1 MISLTLSVC
10 LSIYLSTCLCV
21 CPFYL
26 DLSVSV
32 CRSVNDII
40 LHRSNFDTNTSVA
53 SSLHLSLCLSF
64 LLVLCLF
71 PFFFRFFSPLLFPC
85 LSFFFL
91 FFSFSLLTYLSTFCV
106 ETVTLLEPK
115 RWSFYSSQCS
125 SRFNF
130 YSTVVLS
137 LIKIPTKKSKTRYR
151 KKNNTYRHSLYFLLN
166 NRLDLIGIL
175 YRYHPVIRFSRRKEK
190 RTEITRSHRLSP
202 TKSRAEG

>member
-1 MISLTLSVC
+1 MC
-10 LSIYLSTCLCV
+10 LSILS
-21 CPFYL
+21 
-26 DLSVSV
+26 
-32 CRSVNDII
+32 RSVRLCLPLRQWYNSSPIE
-40 LHRSNFDTNTSVA
+40 LRYEHFCRQLSPLVSLPFFPSRS
-53 SSLHLSLCLSF
+53 LSLPF
-64 LLVLCLF
+64 LFQIFSPFLF
-71 PFFFRFFSPLLFPC
+71 PR

-91 FFSFSLLTYLSTFCV
+91 FFSFSLFTYFSTFCV

-175 YRYHPVIRFSRRKEK
+175 YRYHPLIRFSRRKEK

-202 TKSRAEG
+202 TKSGAKGKRGTNGAHFL